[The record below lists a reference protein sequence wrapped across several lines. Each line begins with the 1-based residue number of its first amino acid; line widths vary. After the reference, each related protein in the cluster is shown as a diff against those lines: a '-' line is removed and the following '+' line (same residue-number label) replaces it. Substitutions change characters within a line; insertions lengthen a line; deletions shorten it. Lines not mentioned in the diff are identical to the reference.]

1 MGWIIFHDNGADAIT
16 GARIYPNDRVFD
28 TGLRNIPAPFG
39 NFSRTR
45 IVKEETIVWLAE
57 QAGYTVSRND
67 SAVSP
72 DGVGAGVAESA
83 PVVEREDASAGNGEG
98 SSGADPDGGSAA
110 PKRRSSR
117 ASKGK

>member
-16 GARIYPNDRVFD
+16 GARIYPQDRVFD
-28 TGLRNIPAPFG
+28 TGMRNIVAPFN

-45 IVKEETIVWLAE
+45 LVKEETIVWLAE

-67 SAVSP
+67 GAVSP
-72 DGVGAGVAESA
+72 DGVGAGVTEPA
-83 PVVEREDASAGNGEG
+83 PVVEREDAGDGGGEDSAG
-98 SSGADPDGGSAA
+98 ADSAGGSAA

-117 ASKGK
+117 SSKGK